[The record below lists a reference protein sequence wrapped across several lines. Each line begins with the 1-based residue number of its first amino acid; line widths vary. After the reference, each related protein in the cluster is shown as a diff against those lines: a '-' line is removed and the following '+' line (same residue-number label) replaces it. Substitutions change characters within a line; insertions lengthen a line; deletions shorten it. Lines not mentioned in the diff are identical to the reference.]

1 MKRTGWPALGLAL
14 ALAAVPSGA
23 LGAEGAGVG
32 DDEVTLVDG
41 GMIRGTVVVL
51 EPGRQVVI
59 EVGSQG
65 EQRTIPWAQV
75 ADVERGKHRRAP
87 APVVDNQ
94 TSSAPD
100 LLLPGP
106 GVVRVHIDSPEPVGL
121 YEQFSTSLGQ
131 TSGRLQIVGY
141 GSLLCTSPCD
151 RLIDGRDERKFTIQS
166 DEVPRSDA
174 FTFTGRGGDVT
185 VKVDPG
191 EDGTLLAGQ
200 LIIAPG
206 IAAAFVGGILLTI
219 GISNDSSGTLP
230 VGGVVFGAGAGVILT
245 GVALIVAGS
254 TEVEITPEPT
264 TARAKPRAPRL
275 WRGEF

>member
-1 MKRTGWPALGLAL
+1 MKQTRWLAV
-14 ALAAVPSGA
+14 ALAAAFAVTPARAAAGGGGA
-23 LGAEGAGVG
+23 G
-32 DDEVTLVDG
+32 DDEVTLADG
-41 GMIRGTVVVL
+41 GLIRGTIVVL
-51 EPGRQVVI
+51 ERGKQVVI
-59 EVGSQG
+59 EVGSGG
-65 EQRTIPWAQV
+65 EQRAIPWAQV
-75 ADVERGKHRRAP
+75 ADVERGKHRRSA
-87 APVVDNQ
+87 APVDVPGAS
-94 TSSAPD
+94 TAPD

-151 RLIDGRDERKFTIQS
+151 RLIDGRDEREFTIQS
-166 DEVPRSDA
+166 DDVPRSDD

-191 EDGTLLAGQ
+191 DEGTLLAGQ
-200 LIIAPG
+200 LIVGPG
-206 IAAAFVGGILLTI
+206 IAASFVGAILLTI
-219 GISNDSSGTLP
+219 GISNESSNTLAA
-230 VGGVVFGAGAGVILT
+230 GGVIFGAGAGVVLT

-254 TEVEITPEPT
+254 TDVEVTPEPT
-264 TARAKPRAPRL
+264 ASRSRAREPRL